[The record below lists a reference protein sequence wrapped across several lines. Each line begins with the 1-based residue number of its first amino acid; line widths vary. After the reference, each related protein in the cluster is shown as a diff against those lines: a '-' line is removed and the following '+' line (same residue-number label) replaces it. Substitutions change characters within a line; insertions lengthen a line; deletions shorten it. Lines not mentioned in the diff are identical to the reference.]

1 MRQIKNKFLLI
12 FLLVGVIPLVVMG
25 AIAIFSVTRTHN
37 VDVSSLELQLLRQKK
52 EEITKLIDETV
63 GILQVQVGY
72 EQNVEISDKDQE
84 FLLTA
89 LFETNKNLKEVAF
102 VDMQGHETK
111 KLFSD
116 VDNGEAIQLLNVSEL
131 SKFTIPKSGQ
141 DYIGNVY
148 YTAQGPMVTISVPVK
163 NKNKVNIM
171 VLIGE
176 MSLAAV
182 QNIAS
187 TARLGDEGYFYI
199 LDEDGKMIAHSQPEK
214 LKLQADFSGQDLVA
228 SVLRGELRSGLETR
242 DRFTSAWG
250 VPVIGAGIKLDK
262 TQWALIVE
270 WPKDDAFAVIST
282 INFQLYVVVACAF
295 LIILLLTF
303 WVSAK
308 VARPISILR
317 EGATIIGAG
326 HFEHRIQIETDD
338 ELQQL
343 GESFNV
349 MAQDLEMIQKL
360 REQAIKAEAL
370 QKSLEKEK
378 ELSHNK
384 DEFIR
389 NASHQLRTPLS
400 TILWGIESAIPQAQQ
415 LKPELGKVLQSSHAG
430 MQNLN
435 EIVNDLLAVSEFGL
449 GYEEKQKEPVDL
461 DPILVEVAASF
472 EKIFKDKNIAYNYKK
487 VGTPGKATANATVIK
502 KALSY
507 LFDNAGIYS
516 NSKLDVS
523 LKEEGSEVIIEF
535 TDDGIG
541 IPEDDKKLIFG
552 QFFRAKNAIV
562 KRNVGTGLGLFIVN
576 NIIKGLGGRVWFES
590 TENKG
595 ATFFVALPKA

>member
-1 MRQIKNKFLLI
+1 
-12 FLLVGVIPLVVMG
+12 
-25 AIAIFSVTRTHN
+25 
-37 VDVSSLELQLLRQKK
+37 
-52 EEITKLIDETV
+52 
-63 GILQVQVGY
+63 
-72 EQNVEISDKDQE
+72 
-84 FLLTA
+84 
-89 LFETNKNLKEVAF
+89 
-102 VDMQGHETK
+102 
-111 KLFSD
+111 
-116 VDNGEAIQLLNVSEL
+116 
-131 SKFTIPKSGQ
+131 
-141 DYIGNVY
+141 
-148 YTAQGPMVTISVPVK
+148 
-163 NKNKVNIM
+163 
-171 VLIGE
+171 
-176 MSLAAV
+176 
-182 QNIAS
+182 
-187 TARLGDEGYFYI
+187 
-199 LDEDGKMIAHSQPEK
+199 
-214 LKLQADFSGQDLVA
+214 
-228 SVLRGELRSGLETR
+228 
-242 DRFTSAWG
+242 
-250 VPVIGAGIKLDK
+250 
-262 TQWALIVE
+262 
-270 WPKDDAFAVIST
+270 
-282 INFQLYVVVACAF
+282 
-295 LIILLLTF
+295 
-303 WVSAK
+303 
-308 VARPISILR
+308 
-317 EGATIIGAG
+317 
-326 HFEHRIQIETDD
+326 
-338 ELQQL
+338 
-343 GESFNV
+343 
-349 MAQDLEMIQKL
+349 
-360 REQAIKAEAL
+360 
-370 QKSLEKEK
+370 
-378 ELSHNK
+378 
-384 DEFIR
+384 
-389 NASHQLRTPLS
+389 LRTPLS